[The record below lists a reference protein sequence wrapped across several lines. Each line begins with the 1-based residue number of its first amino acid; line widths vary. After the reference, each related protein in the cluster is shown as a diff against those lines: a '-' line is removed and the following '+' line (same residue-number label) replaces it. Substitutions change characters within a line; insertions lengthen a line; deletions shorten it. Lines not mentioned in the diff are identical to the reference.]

1 MEITHRNTYNTKRE
15 YLVAHLEL
23 LNCLLPVKTT
33 PKERLVLALFME
45 KPGEKFSP
53 KNGVAVREEL
63 QIKSANLSAIIRDL
77 TKKELLREKE
87 DGLLEIHPIVIPEE
101 DKQDYNISYAFLQ
114 EEV

>member
-1 MEITHRNTYNTKRE
+1 MEITHRNTYGTKKD

-53 KNGVAVREEL
+53 KNRIAVRDEL

-77 TKKELLREKE
+77 TKKDLLREKE
-87 DGLLEIHPIVIPEE
+87 DGLLEIHPIVVPEE
-101 DKQDYNISYAFLQ
+101 EDQTYNINYAFLQ